1 MHKNIKAKQT
11 RPSSA
16 DRLIP
21 VPRHSNATSLSVEKK
36 KTFTTR
42 VQHTDSEDAFAE
54 ALDLRIDSMLLGTM
68 HNAVT

>member
-36 KTFTTR
+36 KNVYHQGAAHR
-42 VQHTDSEDAFAE
+42 Q
-54 ALDLRIDSMLLGTM
+54 
-68 HNAVT
+68 